1 MPHDHRVF
9 LVVVDDSPELN
20 TALHFACLR
29 ARHTGGHVA
38 LLYVIEP
45 VDGQQW
51 LSIEH
56 LIRAEKREQA
66 EQTLQRLGGEAI
78 EWSGRIPAL
87 YVREGDRRE
96 ELLQLIEEDE
106 SISILVLGAGTGSEG
121 PGPLVSYVA
130 GRVAGRLRIP
140 ITIVPGALTD
150 SQLGL
155 LA

>member
-1 MPHDHRVF
+1 MPREHRVF

-38 LLYVIEP
+38 LLYVIEAI
-45 VDGQQW
+45 DGQQW

-66 EQTLQRLGGEAI
+66 EQVLQRLGGEAL

-87 YVREGDRRE
+87 YIREGDRRE
-96 ELLQLIEEDE
+96 ELLRLIEEDR

-121 PGPLVSYVA
+121 PGPLVSHVA

-140 ITIVPGALTD
+140 ITIVPGGLTD
-150 SQLGL
+150 AQLSL